1 MKTKER
7 HKKIERCRYKVNET
21 RLVVIYKRW
30 DTLQDREALH
40 RSKQEWKG
48 CTWMLILRST
58 SSYGMCTLKAFN
70 RTMRSTKK
78 NYECSRILDCLVFN
92 LGGSC

>member
-40 RSKQEWKG
+40 RSKQEWILMPLVIMTRHRHKI
-48 CTWMLILRST
+48 THLLQITMLLHPAWWQL
-58 SSYGMCTLKAFN
+58 LKI
-70 RTMRSTKK
+70 
-78 NYECSRILDCLVFN
+78 SRRNHLQLPSMDIEHK
-92 LGGSC
+92 